1 MYNVGDMVEY
11 INHGGGFKS
20 GTISEINSSM
30 NFYEKIIVK
39 DGVVMYQS
47 KKLTVKENKRR
58 RKKGLPILKTPVY
71 VPVKSK
77 NMNSIYFT
85 IPHRDIDD
93 FVLVK
98 DIIRKAKDVVR

>member
-11 INHGGGFKS
+11 INHGGRIKS

-30 NFYEKIIVK
+30 DSYEKIIVK
-39 DGVVMYQS
+39 DDVVMYPS
-47 KKLTVKENKRR
+47 KKLTVKENRR
-58 RKKGLPILKTPVY
+58 RQKKGLPILKTSVY

>member
-1 MYNVGDMVEY
+1 MYNVGDTIEY
-11 INHGGGFKS
+11 INHVDKITA

-30 NFYEKIIVK
+30 NSYGKIIVK
-39 DGVVMYQS
+39 DDVVMYPS

-58 RKKGLPILKTPVY
+58 RKKGLSILKTSVY

-85 IPHRDIDD
+85 IPHRVSDD
-93 FVLVK
+93 FVLLE